1 MDMNKI
7 IEKMKNNRDDKV
19 RESYTC
25 KRGKYSYANMSV
37 LADGYSM
44 AVKDLIDMVEQ
55 QTPPCSGSSV
65 KNKDIRAGDY
75 VETISG
81 KVGYVYNIFYSNG
94 NRCISVQLMNGDS
107 CHYNQLLNEEY
118 EYSKHFNRI
127 GQYNFTKQDKIKPL
141 EYDYEII
148 RGDGRILKQTKLKMD
163 ENDIVDKINEIVKYI
178 NKEDK

>member
-1 MDMNKI
+1 MNKI
-7 IEKMKNNRDDKV
+7 IEKMELKK
-19 RESYTC
+19 EFFS
-25 KRGKYSYANMSV
+25 
-37 LADGYSM
+37 DGLLKQGYCECINDLKKL
-44 AVKDLIDMVEQ
+44 VKSE
-55 QTPPCSGSSV
+55 TPPCSGSSV
-65 KNKDIRAGDY
+65 LNKDIRAGDY

-81 KVGYVYNIFYSNG
+81 KVGYVYNISYSNE

-163 ENDIVDKINEIVKYI
+163 EDDIVNKINEIIKHI
-178 NKEDK
+178 NKEDE